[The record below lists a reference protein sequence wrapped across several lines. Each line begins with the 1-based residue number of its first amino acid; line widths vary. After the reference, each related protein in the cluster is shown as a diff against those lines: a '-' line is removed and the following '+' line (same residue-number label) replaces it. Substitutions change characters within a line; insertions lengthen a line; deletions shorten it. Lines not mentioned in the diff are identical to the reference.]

1 MFIIPSC
8 LYLILNYSIVH
19 NKSATFFKILF
30 YAFFARFSHAFRGDA
45 VTRLAEG
52 RACAPHG
59 TYNIIRPIY
68 QHPNNFLYMADFLRG
83 DSALL
88 SFR

>member
-8 LYLILNYSIVH
+8 LYLLLNYSIVH

-30 YAFFARFSHAFRGDA
+30 AEGLLSMAPRMRFSHAFRGDI
-45 VTRLAEG
+45 
-52 RACAPHG
+52 G